1 MNVLVVTDSFPPG
14 SGGSG
19 RSTAVLARAL
29 MRRGHRVRVA
39 VPRLE
44 PSRRTAWQGVDVD
57 EIEVPRPSPGNART
71 RERAFASGLKCALG
85 EEAWDI
91 VHAQHWLSAGAAR
104 TACPRLPLVVT
115 VRDYW
120 PICIWSTMLS
130 GRHLCPG
137 CTFGRRVVCAG
148 RNRPS
153 LLPLAPLM
161 PPFIERELRR
171 RGRILDEAAAVIAV
185 SGHVG
190 KTLQPRARVHVI
202 PNLIELDDPP
212 THPPREI
219 PEPYVLFAGKLEPNK
234 APDRLFP
241 ILDAA
246 KCRTTL
252 VVAGTGSLLARL
264 RAEARGRGYP
274 VRFLGW
280 VDEMRLD
287 GLMRHASALVFPS
300 RWQEPLS
307 RVLLDALGLGAVLVA
322 EPTGGTEEI
331 VVEGESGLTGRTVE
345 ELGAALARVL
355 ADEALAQQVRE
366 GAERVARLRFSAD
379 VVMPKL
385 EALYASVVDG

>member
-19 RSTAVLARAL
+19 RSTAVLASAL
-29 MRRGHRVRVA
+29 KRRGHRVRVA
-39 VPRLE
+39 VPRVE
-44 PSRRTAWQGVDVD
+44 PSRRTAWRGVDVD
-57 EIEVPRPSPGNART
+57 EIEVPRPSLGNARA
-71 RERAFASGLKCALG
+71 RERAFASGLSRALG
-85 EEAWDI
+85 EEAWDV

-104 TACPRLPLVVT
+104 AACPRLPLVVT

-120 PICIWSTMLS
+120 PTCIWSTMLS

-137 CTFGRRVVCAG
+137 CTYGRRVVCTG

-153 LLPLAPLM
+153 LWPLAPLI

-171 RGRILDEAAAVIAV
+171 RGRILDEAAAIIAV
-185 SGHVG
+185 SDHVRR
-190 KTLQPRARVHVI
+190 TLQSREGVQVI
-202 PNLIELDDPP
+202 PNLIELDERPSL
-212 THPPREI
+212 PPREL

-246 KCRTTL
+246 HCRMTL

-264 RAEARGRGYP
+264 RAESRGRGYP

-280 VDEMRLD
+280 VDETRLD
-287 GLMRHASALVFPS
+287 GLIRHASALVFPS
-300 RWQEPLS
+300 RWHEPLS
-307 RVLLDALGLGAVLVA
+307 RVLLDGLGFGAVLVA
-322 EPTGGTEEI
+322 QPTGGTEEI
-331 VVEGESGLTGRTVE
+331 VVDGESGLTGRTVE
-345 ELGAALARVL
+345 ELGGALARVL

-366 GAERVARLRFSAD
+366 GAERIARARFSAD
-379 VVMPKL
+379 VVVPKL
-385 EALYASVVDG
+385 EALYGSVVE